1 MKRIVISSCIPF
13 LFLTGCME
21 QEVTK
26 KDVEI
31 HNDVG
36 DTVGTVTVEEES
48 DGVKLD
54 FKMDGLPPGEHSVH
68 IHEKGNCD
76 FPDFKTAGN
85 HFNPDKKPHGLL
97 HPEGAHAGDLPNMIV
112 EDDGTFAGSLT
123 APGVTMKEGKMTLM
137 KRMEGSSIVITEKKD
152 DGMTQ
157 PSGDSGKRIAC
168 GIISKNKEEEKK
180 EGKSGK
186 EGQNKPGKEE

>member
-1 MKRIVISSCIPF
+1 MKKIIISSCIPF
-13 LFLTGCME
+13 FLLTACME

-36 DTVGTVTVEEES
+36 DKVGTITVEEEA

-54 FKMDGLPPGEHSVH
+54 FKMDGLPPGEHGVH

-76 FPDFKTAGN
+76 APEFKTAGN
-85 HFNPDKKPHGLL
+85 HFNPDQKPHGLL
-97 HPEGAHAGDLPNMIV
+97 HPEGAHAGDLPNIIV
-112 EDDGTFAGSLT
+112 EDDGKFEGSLT
-123 APGVTMKEGKMTLM
+123 APGVTMKEGKMSLM
-137 KRMEGSSIVITEKKD
+137 KRMEGSSIVITNKPD

-168 GIISKNKEEEKK
+168 GIISKNKQEQEK
-180 EGKSGK
+180 EGESGK
-186 EGQNKPGKEE
+186 EGQNKPGKED